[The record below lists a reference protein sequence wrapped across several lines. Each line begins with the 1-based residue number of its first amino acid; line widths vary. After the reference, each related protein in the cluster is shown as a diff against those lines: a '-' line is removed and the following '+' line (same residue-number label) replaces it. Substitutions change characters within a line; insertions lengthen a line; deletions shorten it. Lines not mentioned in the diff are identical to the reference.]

1 MVSILCYL
9 GRCNAVDLPS
19 FIAGSSAFHSEG
31 LMSKNKTKL
40 RLLFVD
46 NGVYHHEDIEIPAKL
61 IEQHPRLID
70 CLREEPA
77 VLQQLHVDITRLCA
91 AYRTD

>member
-1 MVSILCYL
+1 MSILRYL
-9 GRCNAVDLPS
+9 GDHNGVDLLS
-19 FIAGSSAFHSEG
+19 YIAGNTKVRQEG
-31 LMSKNKTKL
+31 LMSKKKTKV

-46 NGVYHHEDIEIPAKL
+46 NGLYHHEDVEILTEL

-70 CLREEPA
+70 CLREEPT
-77 VLQQLHVDITRLCA
+77 VLQQLHIDITRLCA